1 MPSKF
6 LIVVSVLVLVL
17 GILSFGLMLS
27 LVRPWLQGLMAG
39 AHVSAVELVAMRL
52 RKSPVQRVMNCKI
65 MAAQSG
71 IQIPTSQI
79 ESAALAGADIETAV
93 RTLMRAT
100 EMGLNVTWEQVIVED
115 NRRQIIEALDLSA

>member
-1 MPSKF
+1 MPSKL